1 MDNNNDINST
11 RDFIHWFRST
21 SPYVNAHRGRTFI
34 LVFSGAAVQSKDFDT
49 LTHDIA
55 ILNSLGIR
63 LVLVHGARAQ
73 IDKHLHRNDTQ
84 SKYHKGL
91 RITGLKALDAVKEA
105 VGGVR
110 VEIESRLSMGI
121 HNTPMSGAQ
130 LRVASGNFVTAQPLG
145 VIDGVDFQHTGEVR
159 RLDTEAMQSR
169 LDQGDI
175 ILLSPLGYSPSGEVF
190 NLSAEDVATSAAIE
204 LQADKLLFLLD
215 GATLRDSKRQLIK
228 ELTPVQADKLLQGKR
243 AINDELRTHLRS
255 AAHACRFGVRRAH
268 LIQRKL
274 DGALLQELY
283 TRDGIGTMITSETYE
298 QMRVANINDVSGII
312 ELIKPLEQQ
321 GVLVKRS
328 REILEMEI
336 NYFSV
341 IERDGMIIGCAAIY
355 PYMAEK
361 SCELSCLVV
370 HPDYRNQQRGAQL
383 LIHCEK
389 QARALG
395 IKKVFVLTTQTSHW
409 FKENG
414 FTKTDIK
421 DLPMKRKNLYNYQ
434 RRSQVFYK
442 GL

>member
-1 MDNNNDINST
+1 MADNNDIENT
-11 RDFIHWFRST
+11 KDFIHWFRST
-21 SPYVNAHRGRTFI
+21 SPYVNAHRGRTFV
-34 LVFSGAAVQSKDFDT
+34 LVFSGESVKSRDFDS

-73 IDKHLHRNDTQ
+73 IDKHLTRNDIT
-84 SKYHKGL
+84 SNYHKGL

-105 VGGVR
+105 VGGIR

-145 VIDGVDFQHTGEVR
+145 VIEGVDFQHTGEVR
-159 RLDTEAMQSR
+159 RLDTQAMQSR

-190 NLSAEDVATSAAIE
+190 NLSAEDVATTAAIE

-228 ELTPVQADKLLQGKR
+228 ELTPVLADKLLQGKKSLS
-243 AINDELRTHLRS
+243 DELRTHLRS

-283 TRDGIGTMITSETYE
+283 TRDGVGTMITSESYE
-298 QMRVANINDVSGII
+298 QLRAASINDVSGII
-312 ELIKPLEQQ
+312 ELIKPLEQK
-321 GVLVKRS
+321 GTLVKRS

-336 NYFSV
+336 DRFTV
-341 IERDGMIIGCAAIY
+341 IERDGLIIGCAALY

-361 SCELSCLVV
+361 SCELSCLVI
-370 HPDYRNQQRGAQL
+370 HPDYREQQRGAQL
-383 LIHCEK
+383 LQHCEK
-389 QARALG
+389 QARSLG

-409 FKENG
+409 FQENG
-414 FTKTDIK
+414 FSKTDTK
-421 DLPMKRKNLYNYQ
+421 NLPMKRKNLYNYQ
-434 RRSQVFYK
+434 RKSQVFCK
-442 GL
+442 DL